1 MERLALMKFSRR
13 DCQSGKRTTPIGY
26 TGLVTGLE
34 TGTARRRQKK
44 MLTVKLMKLAV
55 SLGTAQSTP
64 SGAPAVEIPVTG
76 RFSTKIIEA
85 NEVDIH
91 VLRPGELTEVAGL
104 RDDGKSFAFYVA
116 DRNKPRPAGFAD
128 EVDFY
133 FAAFI
138 ENSSGATTESVRF

>member
-1 MERLALMKFSRR
+1 
-13 DCQSGKRTTPIGY
+13 
-26 TGLVTGLE
+26 
-34 TGTARRRQKK
+34 
-44 MLTVKLMKLAV
+44 MLTVKLMKAATLP
-55 SLGTAQSTP
+55 LGITP
-64 SGAPAVEIPVTG
+64 SDNSTAG

-91 VLRPGELTEVAGL
+91 VLRPGELTEVAGI

-116 DRNKPRPAGFAD
+116 DRNKKRPEGFAD
-128 EVDFY
+128 EVEFY